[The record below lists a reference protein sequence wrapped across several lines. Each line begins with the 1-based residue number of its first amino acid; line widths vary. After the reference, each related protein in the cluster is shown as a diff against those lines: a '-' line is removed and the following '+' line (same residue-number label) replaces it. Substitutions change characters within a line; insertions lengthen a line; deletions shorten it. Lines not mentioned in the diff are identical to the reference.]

1 VATWHASPNLVAYSC
16 MRPLAMPLLLSV
28 LTLAHTAAAA
38 EPQVKLPSR
47 DTDCEVAVFFC
58 PRQLPMGFQLIP
70 LPHLAL

>member
-1 VATWHASPNLVAYSC
+1 
-16 MRPLAMPLLLSV
+16 MPLLLSV